1 MKFTRRILCTLGT
14 KLTLAMPICMHAGI
28 ARAMQRKIYPISDQT
43 SPCNIDPSH
52 LIVIDPGHGGRDP
65 GCIGSGNVFEKDI
78 VLDTALD
85 LYRALRCAGYRTM
98 MTRDRDEFIPLQNRV
113 DFAERHHASLM
124 ISIHAN
130 AIVGHPDI
138 RGASVYTF
146 SPDPSDPLAA
156 EIARS
161 ENSVEVLSSPS
172 FKGISPEVSDILF
185 DLMSRSTKIESILA
199 QKIMVNS
206 LAHHVDML
214 GNPARKA
221 TFAVLQSNAIP
232 SILVETAFLS
242 NPADEAALR
251 TPAFRYRLSL
261 CMKNAVDAWFSS
273 RQRELGNI

>member
-1 MKFTRRILCTLGT
+1 MEFTRRFLCNLGT
-14 KLTLAMPICMHAGI
+14 KLTLSMPLWMHTGI
-28 ARAMQRKIYPISDQT
+28 ARAMQKNLHPASDQT
-43 SPCNIDPSH
+43 IPRKIDPSH

-65 GCIGSGNVFEKDI
+65 GCIGSGDVFEKDI

-85 LYRALRCAGYRTM
+85 LHNALRRAGYRTM
-98 MTRDRDEFIPLQNRV
+98 MTRDRDVFIPLQNRV
-113 DFAERHHASLM
+113 DFAERHRAALL
-124 ISIHAN
+124 ISVHAN
-130 AIVGHPDI
+130 AIVGHPNI

-172 FKGISPEVSDILF
+172 FKGISPEASKILF
-185 DLMSRSTKIESILA
+185 DLMGRNTKIESILA
-199 QKIMVNS
+199 QKTMVDS
-206 LAHHVDML
+206 LARHVDML

-242 NPADEAALR
+242 NPTDEAALR
-251 TPAFRYRLSL
+251 TPAFRHRLSQS
-261 CMKNAVDAWFSS
+261 MKSAVDAWFAT